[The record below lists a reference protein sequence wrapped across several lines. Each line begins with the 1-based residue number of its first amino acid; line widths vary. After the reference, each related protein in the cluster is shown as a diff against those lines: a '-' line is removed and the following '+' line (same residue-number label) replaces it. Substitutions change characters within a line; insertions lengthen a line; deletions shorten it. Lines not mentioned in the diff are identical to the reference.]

1 MRCFPGTRVHSV
13 SNYSETN
20 HSNQMSKEVTL
31 QRNCLATIIPA
42 GDEVTLAEGATYS
55 IAQSLGGSVT
65 LRDLNGLY
73 RVGETEL
80 DALGQEIKD
89 EVLGSQKKETSS
101 GPFGEELL
109 WDALRGCYDPEIPL
123 NIVDLGL
130 VYDLRVEEDEGQRKV
145 FVKMTLTAQ
154 GCGMGPVIAD
164 DAKTRI
170 ANLDEVSEASVDI
183 VWDPP
188 WNPKMISEE
197 GKKVL
202 GLE

>member
-1 MRCFPGTRVHSV
+1 M
-13 SNYSETN
+13 N
-20 HSNQMSKEVTL
+20 KDVTL
-31 QRNCLATIIPA
+31 TRNCIATLIPS
-42 GDEVTLAEGATYS
+42 GDEVTLEGGAS
-55 IAQSLGGSVT
+55 FAIAQSLGGSVT
-65 LRDLNGLY
+65 LRDSNGLY
-73 RVGETEL
+73 RVGEGEL
-80 DALGQEIKD
+80 DALGTDVMQEAI
-89 EVLGSQKKETSS
+89 ESKEADKNT
-101 GPFGEELL
+101 GPFSEDLV
-109 WDALRGCYDPEIPL
+109 WDALKGCFDPEIPI

-130 VYDLRVEEDEGQRKV
+130 IYDLQVEGDEGGRKV

-170 ANLDEVSEASVDI
+170 AGLSGVEEATVEI
-183 VWDPP
+183 VWEPA